1 MAETGREKPTAV
13 NSPTPSVQL
22 PAVLLFGILVVAG
35 CASVV
40 QQSYKNFP
48 AGPGLSLRPYSGA
61 TQVFGSVNQDNDGA
75 LIAQDGY
82 FRIGISSFR
91 TDGHVTFEEIRA
103 QARAV
108 GADIVLFSRKSPGN
122 RRVAQ
127 PIAQDDDGTA
137 HALAPYVHVGSSITL
152 FSGNYGGAYSVGGG
166 ASDFKGT
173 VTSSGIP
180 GISSADTA
188 AINAPEFDYIAP
200 FWRRIRPSL
209 PHERH
214 PEGP

>member
-1 MAETGREKPTAV
+1 MCSAAKRCTI
-13 NSPTPSVQL
+13 S
-22 PAVLLFGILVVAG
+22 LVD
-35 CASVV
+35 
-40 QQSYKNFP
+40 
-48 AGPGLSLRPYSGA
+48 
-61 TQVFGSVNQDNDGA
+61 QDNDGA
-75 LIAQDGY
+75 RIAHDGY

-91 TDGHVTFEEIRA
+91 TDGHVTFEEIQA

-122 RRVAQ
+122 RQVAQ
-127 PIAQDDDGTA
+127 PIAQDDDGAA

-166 ASDFKGT
+166 VSDFKGT

-180 GISSADTA
+180 GISSADMA
-188 AINAPEFDYIAP
+188 AINAPEFDYIAT
-200 FWRRIRPSL
+200 FWRKIRSSL

-214 PEGP
+214 PEVR